1 MASTFVLKR
10 KTFADPQ
17 QQQQQDKSSLGK
29 KLAVGAGAL
38 ATTAGLFFGARKG
51 IMGNNIM
58 KSANNVYGKAGGW
71 LSRNGATNMGNSMMN
86 SAAKDYTKAT
96 TKALQNNA
104 KQRGITLELGQA
116 QRGAENATF
125 LKKQAWGQGTSVQ
138 EGLKAGTITKPTTLK
153 GQEMLDLMR
162 NGAKV

>member
-17 QQQQQDKSSLGK
+17 QQQDKSSLGK
-29 KLAVGAGAL
+29 KLAIGAGAV
-38 ATTAGLFFGARKG
+38 AATAGAFYGARKG
-51 IMGNNIM
+51 MFGNSLM
-58 KSANNVYGKAGGW
+58 RSSNNLYGRAGGW
-71 LSRNGATNMGNSMMN
+71 LQRQGATNMGNNMMN

-104 KQRGITLELGQA
+104 KQRGITLAEGQA

-125 LKKQAWGQGTSVQ
+125 LKKQSWAQGTSVK
-138 EGLKAGTITKPTTLK
+138 EGIKAGTITKPTTLG
-153 GQEMLDLMR
+153 GQGMLDLMR
-162 NGAKV
+162 SSAKV